1 MILAARNSET
11 TRMANL
17 IKSDKDDSVHI
28 TLSFPPRNIFSRKV
42 AVFQEQVQEEVKL
55 KHSLHDIRCMVT
67 SPLRLYWA
75 IILFQEYEFFYTLN
89 LVPCRNR
96 LHTLTKGG

>member
-1 MILAARNSET
+1 MILVARNSET

-42 AVFQEQVQEEVKL
+42 AVFQEQVQEEVEL

-67 SPLRLYWA
+67 SPVRGNNYVPRVRV
-75 IILFQEYEFFYTLN
+75 FYTLN
-89 LVPCRNR
+89 LVPYRNR